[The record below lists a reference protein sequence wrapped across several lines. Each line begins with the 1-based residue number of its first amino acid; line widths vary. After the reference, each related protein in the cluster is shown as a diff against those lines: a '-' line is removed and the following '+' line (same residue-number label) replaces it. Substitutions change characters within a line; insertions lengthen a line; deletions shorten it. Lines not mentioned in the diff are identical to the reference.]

1 MLILED
7 NTEAMSWNLKDKFV
21 HLFFFKET
29 IKVKSIHETF
39 KTFVLMY
46 TFTYI

>member
-21 HLFFFKET
+21 RFFFKET
-29 IKVKSIHETF
+29 IKVKSIHEIF